1 MVPKAARRKLAQ
13 FVDVFTERG
22 AFSVEDTAKI
32 FKAAQEHGMGT
43 RAHVGQL
50 SQANLQS
57 LLEFNPASFDHM
69 DHVSDVD
76 IALMAERET
85 VATLVPGA
93 NYFLG
98 LEKYPPAR
106 KLIDGGVAV
115 ALATDYNPGS
125 SPTPS
130 MPFVMSLACTH
141 MKMSPAESIA
151 AATINGA
158 WALRLQNRKG
168 SIEPGKDADLAVF
181 DVVDYREI
189 PYWFASNRC
198 TLTVLNGTCQPL

>member
-1 MVPKAARRKLAQ
+1 
-13 FVDVFTERG
+13 
-22 AFSVEDTAKI
+22 
-32 FKAAQEHGMGT
+32 
-43 RAHVGQL
+43 
-50 SQANLQS
+50 
-57 LLEFNPASFDHM
+57 
-69 DHVSDVD
+69 
-76 IALMAERET
+76 MAERET

-98 LEKYPPAR
+98 LEEYPPAR
-106 KLIDGGVAV
+106 KLIDGGVPV

-158 WALRLQNRKG
+158 WALHLQKRKG

-189 PYWFASNRC
+189 PYWFGWNRC
-198 TLTVLNGTCQPL
+198 ILTILNGTWGSF